1 MQGGHHF
8 PTHVQGREGR
18 FGIRDGEYEGW
29 DAIRGVMK
37 GDQGENLEDK
47 WGWLGQVLAAKWDEW
62 EEEGQKGLQE
72 ADKAGLRCELSRG
85 W

>member
-1 MQGGHHF
+1 
-8 PTHVQGREGR
+8 
-18 FGIRDGEYEGW
+18 
-29 DAIRGVMK
+29 MK
-37 GDQGENLEDK
+37 GDQGENSEDK
-47 WGWLGQVLAAKWDEW
+47 WGWLGQVLAAKGDEW